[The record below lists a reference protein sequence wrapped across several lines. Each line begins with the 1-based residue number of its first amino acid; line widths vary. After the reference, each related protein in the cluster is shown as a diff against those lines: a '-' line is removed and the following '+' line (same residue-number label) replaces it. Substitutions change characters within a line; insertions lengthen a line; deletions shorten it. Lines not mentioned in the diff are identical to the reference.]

1 MSGML
6 RTVDLVKS
14 FGDAPVLTG
23 LNLEVPEGSVYG
35 MLGPNGVG
43 KTTTILIAMNILQP
57 TSGNVEVMGVPSRNL
72 GPSDFTRIGYVS
84 ENQELPEWMTVA
96 YLLRY
101 LKPFYPSWDQ
111 NYAEQLVR
119 QFDLPLSRDLRR
131 LSRGMRMKA
140 ALVGALAYRP
150 RLLVL
155 DEPFSGLDPLVREE
169 VIEGLIESASE
180 TTIFISSHDLGE
192 IESFASHIGYLDR
205 GRLQFS
211 EEMSSL
217 TARFREVE
225 VTVEPPAKLPTDR
238 DWPKTWLRPETTAAV
253 IRFVETQFEPDRT
266 ASAIRS
272 IFGPVRGISANP
284 MSLRAIFVTLA
295 RSGSRA

>member
-1 MSGML
+1 
-6 RTVDLVKS
+6 
-14 FGDAPVLTG
+14 
-23 LNLEVPEGSVYG
+23 
-35 MLGPNGVG
+35 
-43 KTTTILIAMNILQP
+43 
-57 TSGNVEVMGVPSRNL
+57 
-72 GPSDFTRIGYVS
+72 
-84 ENQELPEWMTVA
+84 
-96 YLLRY
+96 
-101 LKPFYPSWDQ
+101 
-111 NYAEQLVR
+111 
-119 QFDLPLSRDLRR
+119 
-131 LSRGMRMKA
+131 MKA

-225 VTVEPPAKLPTDR
+225 VDSR
-238 DWPKTWLRPETTAAV
+238 AA
-253 IRFVETQFEPDRT
+253 RK
-266 ASAIRS
+266 ASNRS
-272 IFGPVRGISANP
+272 
-284 MSLRAIFVTLA
+284 
-295 RSGSRA
+295 RSGRKPGCDPKQPPR

>member
-1 MSGML
+1 MRAML

-101 LKPFYPSWDQ
+101 LRPFYPSWDQ

-119 QFDLPLSRDLRR
+119 QFDLPLSATCVACL
-131 LSRGMRMKA
+131 A
-140 ALVGALAYRP
+140 ACG
-150 RLLVL
+150 
-155 DEPFSGLDPLVREE
+155 
-169 VIEGLIESASE
+169 
-180 TTIFISSHDLGE
+180 
-192 IESFASHIGYLDR
+192 
-205 GRLQFS
+205 
-211 EEMSSL
+211 
-217 TARFREVE
+217 
-225 VTVEPPAKLPTDR
+225 
-238 DWPKTWLRPETTAAV
+238 
-253 IRFVETQFEPDRT
+253 
-266 ASAIRS
+266 
-272 IFGPVRGISANP
+272 
-284 MSLRAIFVTLA
+284 
-295 RSGSRA
+295 

>member
-1 MSGML
+1 ML

-180 TTIFISSHDLGE
+180 TTIFDLLACLGE

-225 VTVEPPAKLPTDR
+225 VTVEPPAKLPKDIATGRKPGCD
-238 DWPKTWLRPETTAAV
+238 PKQPPR
-253 IRFVETQFEPDRT
+253 
-266 ASAIRS
+266 
-272 IFGPVRGISANP
+272 
-284 MSLRAIFVTLA
+284 
-295 RSGSRA
+295 